1 MINQNSQP
9 IIKARLIKINLQKIM
24 AQTFLSIQE
33 AAELSDKSIQTIR
46 RAIKSRKLKSRKRKT
61 PQGYNYMIDKESL
74 LRTYDIRSIFDEQAS
89 TRKKDQEEK
98 ISKTPR
104 KLSKQYLTKDDLGM
118 FKDTVQKLIDQHEKD
133 KENLFRLIKTFQD
146 RVVGLENQ
154 VKLLAQP
161 KKKWYEIWK

>member
-1 MINQNSQP
+1 
-9 IIKARLIKINLQKIM
+9 M

-33 AAELSDKSIQTIR
+33 ASEISDKSIQTIR
-46 RAIKSRKLKSRKRKT
+46 RAIKSKKLKSRKKKT

-74 LRTYDIRSIFDEQAS
+74 VKLYDLKSIFDEQVKE
-89 TRKKDQEEK
+89 KKEEQEDK

-118 FKDTVQKLIDQHEKD
+118 FKETVQKLIDQHEKD

-146 RVVGLENQ
+146 RVVVLENQ

-161 KKKWYEIWK
+161 KKKWYQIWK

>member
-1 MINQNSQP
+1 
-9 IIKARLIKINLQKIM
+9 M

-33 AAELSDKSIQTIR
+33 SAEISSKSIQTIR
-46 RAIKSRKLKSRKRKT
+46 RAIKSKKLKSRKRKT

-74 LRTYDIRSIFDEQAS
+74 ISLYDVRSIFDEQAS
-89 TRKKDQEEK
+89 AKKKSSEGK

-118 FKDTVQKLIDQHEKD
+118 FKDTVQKLISQHEKD

-146 RVVGLENQ
+146 RIVGLENQ
-154 VKLLAQP
+154 VKLLAEP
-161 KKKWYEIWK
+161 KKKWYQLWK

>member
-1 MINQNSQP
+1 
-9 IIKARLIKINLQKIM
+9 M

-33 AAELSDKSIQTIR
+33 SAEISNKSIQTIR
-46 RAIKSRKLKSRKRKT
+46 RAIKSKKLKSRKRKT

-74 LRTYDIRSIFDEQAS
+74 ISLYDVRSIFDEQ
-89 TRKKDQEEK
+89 TKDKKKEKEDK

-146 RVVGLENQ
+146 RIVGLENQ
-154 VKLLAQP
+154 VKLLAEP